1 MAENWTISSGQY
13 ALNQIDLFYHPP
25 KDLFHSRPDLR
36 HTAVMKTLPDLSQLT
51 HEQLLEFTQQLAV
64 QNRQL
69 VEDKQQLEASKQQLD
84 AKVQHLS
91 VLTQKYE
98 HELALFKRHQFAHKN
113 EHLTAKQISL
123 LDEAVEEDIAAVDL
137 ELERLNADQP
147 NTRKA
152 KAIKPK
158 RRALPDHLPTIRIEH
173 EPVSTQCTCGCTLR
187 RIGEDLSEK
196 LTFRPAQ
203 FYKEQHIRGKWVCD
217 QCEILIQEPMPAYV
231 IDKGI
236 ATLELL
242 SHVLVSKYADHL
254 LLYRQR
260 LIYQH
265 VGVDVARST
274 LSEWIGQC
282 GVQLE
287 PLAQALK
294 QIVLQQQVIH
304 ADETPVT
311 VMQIAEKTP
320 KKGYVWTYATTQY
333 NAVQAVVYDF
343 QASRSGQHAEDF
355 LKGWQGQLVCDDYSG
370 YKAQFK
376 KNSIIEVGCMA
387 HARRKFHELHV
398 TGKILIA
405 EQALSLIQQLYRIE
419 AELRD
424 IPDCTAEQRRER
436 RQQDSQPVMQQLY
449 DWLKEYQLK
458 VPPSS
463 LTVKAINY
471 SLKRWS
477 ALSRYLDDGD
487 LPIFNNRVENQMRPW
502 ALGRK
507 NWLFAGSLRSGQ
519 RAANIMTLIQSA
531 KLNGL
536 NPYAYLSDVLKR
548 LPTHKMKDIEELLP
562 HNWKTT

>member
-1 MAENWTISSGQY
+1 MAENWATARGQF
-13 ALNQIDLFYHPP
+13 ALNQIPLFYNPP
-25 KDLFHSRPDLR
+25 NGLFHLTVDLR

-69 VEDKQQLEASKQQLD
+69 VEDKQQLD

-91 VLTQKYE
+91 ILTQKYE
-98 HELALFKRHQFAHKN
+98 HELALFKRHKFAQKN
-113 EHLTAKQISL
+113 EHLTAKQIRL

-147 NTRKA
+147 KSAEA
-152 KAIKPK
+152 KTIKPK
-158 RRALPDHLPTIRIEH
+158 RRPLPDHLPTIRIEH
-173 EPVSTQCTCGCTLR
+173 ELASAQCTCGCTLR
-187 RIGEDLSEK
+187 RIGEHLSEK

-254 LLYRQR
+254 PLYRQR
-260 LIYQH
+260 LIYQRA
-265 VGVDVARST
+265 GVDLARST
-274 LSEWIGQC
+274 LADWVGQC
-282 GVQLE
+282 GIQLE

-294 QIVLQQQVIH
+294 QIILQQQVIH

-320 KKGYVWTYATTQY
+320 KKGYVWAYATTQY
-333 NAVQAVVYDF
+333 NAIQAVVYDF

-355 LKGWQGQLVCDDYSG
+355 LKGWQGHLVCDDYSG
-370 YKAQFK
+370 YKVQFK
-376 KNSIIEVGCMA
+376 KNSM
-387 HARRKFHELHV
+387 
-398 TGKILIA
+398 
-405 EQALSLIQQLYRIE
+405 IQQLYRVE

-449 DWLKEYQLK
+449 EWLKEYQLK

-463 LTVKAINY
+463 PTAKAINY

-487 LPIFNNRVENQMRPW
+487 LPIDNNWIENQMRPW

-536 NPYAYLSDVLKR
+536 DQYAYLSDVLKR

-562 HNWKTT
+562 HKWNPT